1 MAPTSFLSA
10 LRGLFGGKPVATVPP
25 DFTPATQFA
34 ENFETPQG
42 AVRMLERAYREGNVD
57 AAVAA
62 RDFRREARLML
73 ATGPL
78 RGGADAALVAETAR
92 VVETAYRTH
101 AQSAGLPSLEGAVC
115 YLGPVTEHSPDVV
128 IVPEAVQ
135 LPDAS
140 IIQQRLLVSRSK
152 DGWRVLHPL

>member
-1 MAPTSFLSA
+1 MARTSFRNA
-10 LRGLFGGKPVATVPP
+10 LAGLFGGKPVATVPP
-25 DFTPATQFA
+25 EFTPATQFA

-42 AVRMLERAYREGNVD
+42 AVRMLERAYREGNVE

-92 VVETAYRTH
+92 AVEAAYRTH
-101 AQSAGLPSLEGAVC
+101 AQAAGLPSLEGAVC

-128 IVPEAVQ
+128 IVPEATQ
-135 LPDAS
+135 LPDGT
-140 IIQQRLLVSRSK
+140 ITEQRLLVSRSA
-152 DGWRVLHPL
+152 DGWRVLHPV